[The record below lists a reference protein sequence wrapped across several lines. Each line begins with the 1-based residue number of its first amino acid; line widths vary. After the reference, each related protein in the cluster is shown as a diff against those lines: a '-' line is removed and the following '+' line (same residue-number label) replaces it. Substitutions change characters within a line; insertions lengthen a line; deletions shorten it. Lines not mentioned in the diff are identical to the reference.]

1 MTIFSIFRPIAT
13 TLVKQINALRDFL
26 IVLQVVTKRQHYR
39 PIGDMLAP
47 ERGAQSGCLY
57 YHRGVF
63 ILDAADCR
71 AVSVDG
77 FPQKKT

>member
-1 MTIFSIFRPIAT
+1 MTILSVFRSIAT

-39 PIGDMLAP
+39 PIGHMHAP
-47 ERGAQSGCLY
+47 ERGAQSGCW
-57 YHRGVF
+57 HCHPGVF